1 VALQTPFSSS
11 FGNSSKRLI
20 IKGDLMIKFIFI
32 SILFFVSLATA
43 VDHHSSHKEKK
54 AEQDLVNR
62 KFIATSDLR
71 LRMDKILSLTKELN
85 PKKDDVK
92 VVKSYGDKITE
103 TVNDIFK
110 TCKLEPDADAAIH
123 PPLGL
128 ILEGAS
134 DFKNGNYESGHK
146 KIHEA
151 FLNYEKIFKLDDKT
165 H

>member
-1 VALQTPFSSS
+1 
-11 FGNSSKRLI
+11 
-20 IKGDLMIKFIFI
+20 MIKFVFI
-32 SILFFVSLATA
+32 SILFFVSFATA

-54 AEQDLVNR
+54 AEQNLVNR

-71 LRMDKILSLTKELN
+71 IRMNKILSLTKELN

-92 VVKSYGDKITE
+92 TVKSYGDKITE

-134 DFKNGNYESGHK
+134 DFKNGNYESGYK

-151 FLNYEKIFKLDDKT
+151 FLNYEKMFKIDGET